1 VQILVAV
8 ANTAC
13 DERGLKME
21 KVSVSPA
28 FGHGSV
34 GPKATAKAALQGR
47 SPYRASVWWMASFN
61 CR

>member
-1 VQILVAV
+1 
-8 ANTAC
+8 
-13 DERGLKME
+13 ME

-47 SPYRASVWWMASFN
+47 SPYRALGVVDGIVQLPIGK
-61 CR
+61 